1 MMASL
6 GRLLRRAGAETTR
19 NVRRAG
25 FPVIRGVFS
34 PHDDSTPFRMSR
46 SIGLQAELVKFAGS
60 ACPQRTATSTFLD
73 FMNSLLTKILK
84 VYVDLRR
91 FYYADVSQR

>member
-1 MMASL
+1 MSL
-6 GRLLRRAGAETTR
+6 GLAR
-19 NVRRAG
+19 VF
-25 FPVIRGVFS
+25 FPE
-34 PHDDSTPFRMSR
+34 PLPALRMSR
-46 SIGLQAELVKFAGS
+46 SADVRAESAKFSGS
-60 ACPQRTATSTFLD
+60 ACLQRWVAAEFLD